1 MTNSSSPEP
10 VDLTDPAIEPLR
22 LQQLAQTH
30 PHLWNDILVHPNVY
44 PGLVDWIHER
54 QAEQAAAAPQNHYVA
69 EEVSSDEA
77 SEGVAEQDI
86 DSDSENLSA
95 VSEEP
100 APTNTW
106 FQHPAPEQSEP
117 VEQSQSTEQSQP
129 TQDEEPYQSPADE
142 AATQAYGQTQWAQPA
157 EPMPQQQFGATSPLD
172 TGQVTPNPGYGQPS
186 YGFSPQQSPGYGQP
200 QQPQYGQPHM
210 RQPRGASKIDLS
222 SRSTWGLFIAGGAAF
237 LALFGFFFSPSVA
250 PTSVL
255 GVSHFS
261 SGGWFL
267 MLLLIATVAMSVI
280 DLLLPNRWTRYAF
293 VALGIGT
300 AFGLIGRYMTIMG
313 ILDGYRIGFSL
324 VWVIFMALV
333 LLAGTMVYFAPDS
346 STPGNLAQGNS
357 QSHQRPQQPP
367 QAQQPPQFQQYQPN
381 PQFNQPGGYPQ
392 PGQFP
397 QGGYGQQPQQF
408 GGYQPPQQ
416 PGSPQ

>member
-30 PHLWNDILVHPNVY
+30 PHLWNDILQHPNVY
-44 PGLVDWIHER
+44 PGLADWIHDR
-54 QAEQAAAAPQNHYVA
+54 QAEQAAAAPQTQYPAEDVSQHVADDETSVDVTA
-69 EEVSSDEA
+69 EETDGEIEDFPTEA
-77 SEGVAEQDI
+77 PTEQ
-86 DSDSENLSA
+86 
-95 VSEEP
+95 P
-100 APTNTW
+100 APTNSW
-106 FQHPAPEQSEP
+106 FQHPSPEQFEP
-117 VEQSQSTEQSQP
+117 TEQPYQAPAAEEP
-129 TQDEEPYQSPADE
+129 TQ
-142 AATQAYGQTQWAQPA
+142 TFGQAQWAQPA
-157 EPMPQQQFGATSPLD
+157 EPLAPQQQFSATSPQD
-172 TGQVTPNPGYGQPS
+172 SGQVNPGYGQPS
-186 YGFSPQQSPGYGQP
+186 YGFPQQQTPGYQQQPQQSQPQFGQP
-200 QQPQYGQPHM
+200 YM
-210 RQPRGASKIDLS
+210 RQSRGASKIDLS

-237 LALFGFFFSPSVA
+237 LALFGFFFNPSVA

-280 DLLLPNRWTRYAF
+280 DLLMPNRWTRYAF

-300 AFGLIGRYMTIMG
+300 AFALIGRYMTIMG

-324 VWVIFMALV
+324 VWVIFMAMV
-333 LLAGTMVYFAPDS
+333 LLAGTMVYFAPGS
-346 STPGNLAQGNS
+346 SQAQPRP
-357 QSHQRPQQPP
+357 QQPQQPP
-367 QAQQPPQFQQYQPN
+367 QQFQQNQQFQQYQQN
-381 PQFNQPGGYPQ
+381 PPFNQPGGYPQ
-392 PGQFP
+392 SGQFP
-397 QGGYGQQPQQF
+397 QGGYGQEPQQF